1 MPITTS
7 AKKALRQSKRKRT
20 RNLVYLNKIRLLM
33 GEFKKLASAK
43 KVEEAKAMLPRIYK
57 TLDKA
62 TKEHIIH
69 KNKASRKKSR
79 MTVLVNKLSAK
90 K

>member
-1 MPITTS
+1 
-7 AKKALRQSKRKRT
+7 
-20 RNLVYLNKIRLLM
+20 M
-33 GEFKKLASAK
+33 GEFKKLASVK

-69 KNKASRKKSR
+69 KNKTSRKKSR
-79 MTVLVNKLSAK
+79 MTVLINKLSAK